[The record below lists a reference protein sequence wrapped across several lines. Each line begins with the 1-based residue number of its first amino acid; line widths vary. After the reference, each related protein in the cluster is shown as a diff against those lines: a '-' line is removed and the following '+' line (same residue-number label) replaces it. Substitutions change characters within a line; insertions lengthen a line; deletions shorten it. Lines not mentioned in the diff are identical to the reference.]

1 MCQLVISHV
10 AFETDVTGVTEHLDA
25 RPPIP
30 IARTPG
36 EVE

>member
-10 AFETDVTGVTEHLDA
+10 ASETDVTGVTERLAA
-25 RPPIP
+25 RPSIP